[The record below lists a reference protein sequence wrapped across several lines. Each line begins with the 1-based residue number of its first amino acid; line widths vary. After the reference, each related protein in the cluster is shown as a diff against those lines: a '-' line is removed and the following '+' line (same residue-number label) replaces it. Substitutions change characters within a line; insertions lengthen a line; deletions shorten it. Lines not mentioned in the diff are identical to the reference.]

1 MLPYRI
7 LQEERE
13 RILSLHKYATKN
25 QYLKE
30 SEDVGGDATVMRVSQ
45 QFWDM
50 IKEFEGSLTQRKN
63 GVKLPVLKAY
73 KDTRGI
79 WTIGY
84 GHTGRLTDPMVTPD
98 MEITEKEALDL
109 LYKDAGAAAD
119 CVRRMAK
126 EWKDGKFNFT
136 FTQGQFDT
144 LVSIVFNVGC
154 DGMRTSDFIQEFKKG
169 NDKKAGEMIK
179 TFALKGGEDR
189 RKKESEIFLSK

>member
-13 RILSLHKYATKN
+13 RILSLHENATKH

-30 SEDVGGDATVMRVSQ
+30 AKDVGSDATMMKASQ

-50 IKEFEGSLTQRKN
+50 IKEFEGSPNKRKN
-63 GVKLPVLKAY
+63 GVKEPVLKAY

-84 GHTGRLTDPMVTPD
+84 GHTGRLSGPKVTSD
-98 MEITEKEALDL
+98 MKITEKEALEL
-109 LYKDAGAAAD
+109 LYKDASVAAD

-126 EWKDGKFNFT
+126 QWKDDVFNFT
-136 FTQGQFDT
+136 FSQGQFDA

-154 DGMRTSDFIQEFKKG
+154 DGMRTSDFIQELKKG

-179 TFALKGGEDR
+179 TFALTGGKDR
-189 RKKESEIFLSK
+189 REKESEIFLS

>member
-1 MLPYRI
+1 MRPYRI

-13 RILSLHKYATKN
+13 RILSLHESATKH

-30 SEDVGGDATVMRVSQ
+30 SEDVGSDATVMRASQ

-50 IKEFEGSLTQRKN
+50 IKEFEGSPNKRKN
-63 GVKLPVLKAY
+63 GVKEPVLKAY

-84 GHTGRLTDPMVTPD
+84 GHTGRLSGPKVTSD
-98 MEITEKEALDL
+98 MKITEKEALEL
-109 LYKDAGAAAD
+109 LYKDASVAAD

-126 EWKDGKFNFT
+126 QWKDDVFNFT
-136 FTQGQFDT
+136 FSQGQFDALT
-144 LVSIVFNVGC
+144 SIVFNVGC
-154 DGMRTSDFIQEFKKG
+154 DGMRTSDFIQELKKG

-179 TFALKGGEDR
+179 TFALTGGKDR
-189 RKKESEIFLSK
+189 REKESEIFLS

>member
-1 MLPYRI
+1 MRPYRI

-13 RILSLHKYATKN
+13 RILSLHESATKH

-30 SEDVGGDATVMRVSQ
+30 SEDVGSDATVMRASQ

-50 IKEFEGSLTQRKN
+50 IKEFEGSPNKRKN
-63 GVKLPVLKAY
+63 GVKEPVLKAY

-84 GHTGRLTDPMVTPD
+84 GHTGRLSGPKVTSD
-98 MEITEKEALDL
+98 MKITEKEALEL
-109 LYKDAGAAAD
+109 LYKDASVAAD

-126 EWKDGKFNFT
+126 QWKDDVFNFT
-136 FTQGQFDT
+136 FSQGQFDA

-154 DGMRTSDFIQEFKKG
+154 DGMRTSDFIQELKKG

-179 TFALKGGEDR
+179 TFALTGGKDR
-189 RKKESEIFLSK
+189 REKESEIFLS

>member
-1 MLPYRI
+1 MRPYRI

-13 RILSLHKYATKN
+13 RILSLHESATKH

-30 SEDVGGDATVMRVSQ
+30 SEDVGSDASVMRASQ

-50 IKEFEGSLTQRKN
+50 IKEFEGSPNKRKD
-63 GVKLPVLKAY
+63 GVKEPVLKAY

-84 GHTGRLTDPMVTPD
+84 GHTGRLSGPKVTSD
-98 MEITEKEALDL
+98 MKITEKEALEL
-109 LYKDAGAAAD
+109 LYKDASVAAD

-126 EWKDGKFNFT
+126 QWKDDVFNFT
-136 FTQGQFDT
+136 FSQGQFDA

-154 DGMRTSDFIQEFKKG
+154 DGMRTSDFIQELKKG

-179 TFALKGGEDR
+179 TFALTGGKDR
-189 RKKESEIFLSK
+189 REKESEIFLS

>member
-13 RILSLHKYATKN
+13 RILSLHENATKH

-30 SEDVGGDATVMRVSQ
+30 AKDVGSDATMMKASQ

-50 IKEFEGSLTQRKN
+50 IKEFEGSPNKRKN
-63 GVKLPVLKAY
+63 GVKEPVLKAY

-84 GHTGRLTDPMVTPD
+84 GHTGMLSGPKVTAD
-98 MEITEKEALDL
+98 MKITEKEALDL
-109 LYKDAGAAAD
+109 LYKDAGVAAD

-126 EWKDGKFNFT
+126 QWKDGSFNYT
-136 FTQGQFDT
+136 FTQGQFDA

-154 DGMRTSDFIQEFKKG
+154 DGMRTSDFIQKLKKG

-179 TFALKGGEDR
+179 TFALTGGENR
-189 RKKESEIFLSK
+189 REKESEIFLS